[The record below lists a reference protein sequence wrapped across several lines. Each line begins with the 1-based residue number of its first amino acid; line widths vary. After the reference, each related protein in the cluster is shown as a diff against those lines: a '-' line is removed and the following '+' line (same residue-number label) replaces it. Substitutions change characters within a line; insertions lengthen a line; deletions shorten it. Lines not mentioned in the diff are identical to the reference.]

1 MVFSPGLLTQNL
13 TQKVIAIF
21 AAIATLVVLAL
32 LLWLMQTQIK
42 LSQTQTALAE
52 SSANVE
58 ALQLDATSQ
67 ANSISEL
74 NERNAALQQ
83 ERDQLVLSLKQR
95 HLQKQQLTESLSRL
109 QTVLNQ
115 QLAEATDEHTQAW
128 RSDHVPA
135 DALQLLQQAAH
146 SALCAGREDPVCLD
160 AGSAAALVPCHP
172 LAACGERVSDP
183 AAARRALHEKP

>member
-1 MVFSPGLLTQNL
+1 MVFSPGFLTQNL
-13 TQKVIAIF
+13 TQKVTTFVAI
-21 AAIATLVVLAL
+21 IATLLALAL

-42 LSQTQTALAE
+42 LSQVETALAE
-52 SSANVE
+52 SSANVA

-74 NERNAALQQ
+74 NEHNAALQQ

-95 HLQKQQLTESLSRL
+95 HHQKLQLAESLSRL
-109 QTVLNQ
+109 QSELNQ

-146 SALCAGREDPVCLD
+146 SALCAGREDPVCSD
-160 AGSAAALVPCHP
+160 AGSAAALVPCDP
-172 LAACGERVSDP
+172 IAACGERVSDP